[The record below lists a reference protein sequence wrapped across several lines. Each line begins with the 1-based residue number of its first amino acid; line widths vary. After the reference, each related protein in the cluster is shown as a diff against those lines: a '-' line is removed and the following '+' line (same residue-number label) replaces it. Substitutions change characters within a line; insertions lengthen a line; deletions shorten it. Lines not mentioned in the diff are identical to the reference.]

1 LLDSFKDKNGRPH
14 PIAQA
19 LVVYNLGWRITSDLL
34 VSHND
39 EAVKKALTEGKNKL
53 EAVKIVLK
61 NHKKAV
67 IAVMAALEGV
77 AVKEYQPPLL
87 ALPTMLMEV
96 LNDPELQKL
105 F

>member
-1 LLDSFKDKNGRPH
+1 MRKLSEIKGEEALDVLAEIIEPAAEIF
-14 PIAQA
+14 
-19 LVVYNLGWRITSDLL
+19 T
-34 VSHND
+34 D

-53 EAVKIVLK
+53 EAVKVVLK

-77 AVKEYQPPLL
+77 AVEEYQPPLL

>member
-1 LLDSFKDKNGRPH
+1 MRKLSEIKGEE
-14 PIAQA
+14 A
-19 LVVYNLGWRITSDLL
+19 LETLAEIIEPAAEIFT
-34 VSHND
+34 D
-39 EAVKKALTEGKNKL
+39 ETVKKALTEGKNKL
-53 EAVKIVLK
+53 EAVKVVLK

-67 IAVMAALEGV
+67 IAVMAALEGITV
-77 AVKEYQPPLL
+77 EEYQPPLL

>member
-1 LLDSFKDKNGRPH
+1 MRKLSEIKGEEALDVLAEIIEPAAEIF
-14 PIAQA
+14 
-19 LVVYNLGWRITSDLL
+19 T
-34 VSHND
+34 D
-39 EAVKKALTEGKNKL
+39 EAVKKALTEGKKKL
-53 EAVKIVLK
+53 EAVKVVLK